1 MKLTRK
7 VLQGGMI
14 LIAALASPWAAAAG
28 QYPTK
33 PIRVVV
39 PYPPGGTSD
48 NVARIVASGLSDK
61 LGQPVVVENRGGAG
75 TITGTGIVANSE
87 PDGYTLLAT
96 STPLAI
102 NESLYKSLPYRVP
115 EDITPVSVMA
125 TVPLVMIVHPSSNA
139 KTIQDLIKIIKEKPG
154 TLTYGSSGN
163 GGSPHLSMEMFLSE
177 IGGKM
182 IHVPYKGSAPAVLDL
197 VGGQTDVVVDT
208 LFLTQQQVSSDR
220 ARALAQLGSK
230 RSALMPDVPTLQ
242 ESGLDGFD
250 VSSWFM
256 LTAPGGTPAGILDR
270 LNAAVDEVVKSDSVR
285 QAFAKQGLEPVG
297 GSRPAAQQFLKT
309 QIERF
314 GAAVKRSG
322 LQPG

>member
-1 MKLTRK
+1 MKLKRK
-7 VLQGGMI
+7 VLRCGMA
-14 LIAALASPWAAAAG
+14 LIATLTCSWATAQG

-39 PYPPGGTSD
+39 PYPAGGTSD
-48 NVARIVASGLSDK
+48 NVARIVASGLSNK
-61 LGQPVVVENRGGAG
+61 FGQPVIVENRGGAG

-87 PDGYTLLAT
+87 ADGYTLLAT

-102 NESLYKSLPYRVP
+102 NESLYKSLPYRIP
-115 EDITPVSVMA
+115 QDITPVSLMA
-125 TVPLVMIVHPSSNA
+125 TVPLVMIVNPSSKA
-139 KTIQDLIKIIKEKPG
+139 KTIQDLIKIIKENPG
-154 TLTYGSSGN
+154 QLTYGSSGN
-163 GGSPHLSMEMFLSE
+163 GGSPHLSMEMFLSQ

-208 LFLTQQQVSSDR
+208 LFLTQQQVLANR
-220 ARALAQLGSK
+220 ARGLAQLGNERSK
-230 RSALMPDVPTLQ
+230 LMPDVPTLQ
-242 ESGLDGFD
+242 EAGLKGFD

-256 LTAPGGTPAGILDR
+256 LTAPGGTPPEVLER
-270 LNAAVDEVVKSDSVR
+270 LNAAVNEVVTSDSVR

-297 GSRPAAQQFLKT
+297 GSRANAERFLET

-314 GAAVKRSG
+314 GGAVKRSG
-322 LQPG
+322 LQPD